1 MVCTEPTTLPAL
13 GQLRSSYCITPT
25 VLWAGVRVCL
35 CVGENPASRCRRG
48 IALPACP
55 RAVPR
60 GRWPGRGVS
69 GGSPRPLITPVPGPP
84 RAARERG
91 AAAHACPAPLPSP
104 HRTGAKN
111 AAGRRGPRRD
121 APSLRHRGG
130 SRGAEDEDA
139 AGAAGPGRP
148 GGRRRRGGP
157 GGGAGGPILHAG
169 AAAVPLGAAL
179 GAGASE
185 LRLSCLAAGGGAA
198 RSCAYRGE
206 PRRCPA
212 YGARSHQYWRQIL
225 SRLRRRL
232 HPCAPGAPLSARL
245 CGPGRA
251 PPEAQLRLLPD
262 PGPATTAPTP
272 EPTEDPAETYCT
284 ERWHS
289 LCSFF
294 VGFWEG

>member
-1 MVCTEPTTLPAL
+1 MPQPAGASSRPAQSRHGFPAGATLRPRSHRRAVSGAGGGTSALRAPLLGRPARAGATAGAALRRGGQRVGAAGAPPCT
-13 GQLRSSYCITPT
+13 
-25 VLWAGVRVCL
+25 VRVSAGRGGC
-35 CVGENPASRCRRG
+35 GGTAGPAPELLVAEAPRRLPRRRG
-48 IALPACP
+48 
-55 RAVPR
+55 
-60 GRWPGRGVS
+60 
-69 GGSPRPLITPVPGPP
+69 
-84 RAARERG
+84 
-91 AAAHACPAPLPSP
+91 
-104 HRTGAKN
+104 
-111 AAGRRGPRRD
+111 
-121 APSLRHRGG
+121 
-130 SRGAEDEDA
+130 EDA

-148 GGRRRRGGP
+148 GGRRRRRGEP
-157 GGGAGGPILHAG
+157 GRGAGGPVLHAG

-185 LRLSCLAAGGGAA
+185 LLLSCRAAGGGAA
-198 RSCAYRGE
+198 RSCTYRGE

-212 YGARSHQYWRQIL
+212 YGTRSHQYWRQIL

-262 PGPATTAPTP
+262 PGPATPAPAP
-272 EPTEDPAETYCT
+272 QPTEDPAETYCA